1 MTESRRADLRGAA
14 AMSED
19 FWRALDELVSTSRL
33 VIDRPR
39 GSAHPRYPDI
49 TYPLDYGYLADTT
62 AADGD
67 GIDVWLGSL
76 PERRVTGII
85 STVDLHKRDAELKL
99 LLGCTPD
106 EARSALAAHQ
116 NGSQAGI
123 LLWRDPENSRV
134 VQNAEFRMRS
144 SECGVSILRC
154 EQLYSVSFQ

>member
-1 MTESRRADLRGAA
+1 MTESRRADLRGAV

-39 GSAHPRYPDI
+39 DSAHPRYPDF

-76 PERRVTGII
+76 PERRVTGVI

-99 LLGCTPD
+99 LLGCTPA
-106 EARSALAAHQ
+106 EAHIALATHQ
-116 NGSQAGI
+116 SGSQAAI
-123 LLWRDPENSRV
+123 LQWRS
-134 VQNAEFRMRS
+134 A
-144 SECGVSILRC
+144 
-154 EQLYSVSFQ
+154 